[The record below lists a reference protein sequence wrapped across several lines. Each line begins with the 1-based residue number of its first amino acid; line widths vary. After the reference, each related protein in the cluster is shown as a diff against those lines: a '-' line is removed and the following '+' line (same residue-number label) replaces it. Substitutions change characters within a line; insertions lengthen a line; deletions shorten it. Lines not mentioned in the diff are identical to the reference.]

1 MATSSNYYIDTATF
15 ATATAVFMNQGLSV
29 LAPDGIYKFG
39 STTRQQSGGV
49 LLAAQTCAA
58 CGTPCGGTINGSGGQ
73 GIYKI
78 TLDVGSLTT
87 GAIVIYI
94 DPAGV
99 PDGIRATYNGVVYN
113 KISSP
118 NNGARQGTPGNFTVI
133 GTTGADCGLNGNT
146 TTGNY
151 TVYNY
156 VSGAFVNS
164 GTTQANTLVPGDV
177 FLAPSAF
184 GASVLVIPK
193 TTLNPST
200 VSIEIIGPCS
210 GTAWNFAA
218 ICPAA
223 LPSFMGSV
231 LFATASIPCATA
243 MSETYYFARVHTT
256 PDSYVGLYDY
266 IFTDANGQFPLANG
280 YYLISNVA
288 APNKVIQVANGVV
301 IAITNCI

>member
-15 ATATAVFMNQGLSV
+15 ATATAVFVNQNLSV
-29 LAPDGIYKFG
+29 LAPDGIYSFG

-49 LLAAQTCAA
+49 LQAAVTCPA
-58 CGTPCGGTINGSGGQ
+58 CGTPCGGAISGSGGT

-78 TLDVGSLTT
+78 TLDVGSLAT
-87 GAIVIYI
+87 GAIVISF

-118 NNGARQGTPGNFTVI
+118 ANGVRQGTPGNFTVI

-156 VSGAFVNS
+156 VGTVFVNS

-177 FLAPSAF
+177 FLGATF
-184 GASVLVIPK
+184 GNTKLVIPK
-193 TTLNPST
+193 PTANPS
-200 VSIEIIGPCS
+200 VVNIEIIGPCS
-210 GTAWNFAA
+210 GTGWNFSA
-218 ICPAA
+218 ICPTA
-223 LPSFMGSV
+223 LPSF
-231 LFATASIPCATA
+231 TASNVSASPTVPCATA
-243 MSETYYFARVHTT
+243 TPNTFYFVKVHIAG
-256 PDSYVGLYDY
+256 DSFVGLYDY
-266 IFTDANGQFPLANG
+266 VFTDANGQFPLANG
-280 YYLISNVA
+280 YYRTTNVA
-288 APNKVIQVANGVV
+288 APNGVIQVSNGAV
-301 IAITNCI
+301 IELTPCT

>member
-29 LAPDGIYKFG
+29 LAPDGIYSFG

-49 LLAAQTCAA
+49 LLAAVACPA
-58 CGTPCGGTINGSGGQ
+58 CGTPCGGAISGSGGT

-78 TLDVGSLTT
+78 TLDVGSLAT
-87 GAIVIYI
+87 GAIVISF

-118 NNGARQGTPGNFTVI
+118 ANGVRQGTPGHFTTI

-151 TVYNY
+151 TVFNY
-156 VSGAFVNS
+156 VGTSFVNS

-177 FLAPSAF
+177 FLGATF
-184 GASVLVIPK
+184 GNTKLVIPK
-193 TTLNPST
+193 PTANPS
-200 VSIEIIGPCS
+200 VVDIEIIGPCS
-210 GTAWNFAA
+210 GTGWNFAA
-218 ICPAA
+218 ICPTA
-223 LPSFMGSV
+223 LSSFMGSV
-231 LFATASIPCATA
+231 LFATASISCATA
-243 MSETYYFARVHTT
+243 MAQTYYFVKVHTASDT
-256 PDSYVGLYDY
+256 FVGLYDY
-266 IFTDANGQFPLANG
+266 VFTDVNGQFPLANG
-280 YYLISNVA
+280 FYLISNVA
-288 APNKVIQVANGVV
+288 VPNKVIQVDNGVV